1 MSARNRIRV
10 IGAILAMNAVL
21 LSCAGPRNFALK
33 DVDWSYY
40 KKVGV
45 APFQN
50 VSEDRAAGAKVT
62 SAFVT
67 ELLITRAFEVAEP
80 GNFARSFSETLR
92 AQGTNDPSQV
102 SATELK
108 LIGDKTQVQ
117 GIVLG
122 TVREYRMVRVG
133 QEEYPLI
140 SIDLRLV
147 DAPTGNLIWMA
158 SVTRRG
164 GPKFPFV
171 SIGET
176 HTLGEMTE
184 KVCTELAGSLA
195 SHL

>member
-1 MSARNRIRV
+1 MSARNRVWV
-10 IGAILAMNAVL
+10 IGAILSMSAVL

-40 KKVGV
+40 RKIGI

-67 ELLITRAFEVAEP
+67 ELLITRAFDIAEP

-92 AQGTNDPSQV
+92 GQGTNDPSQI
-102 SATELK
+102 SAAELK
-108 LIGDKTQVQ
+108 LIGEKAQVQ

-122 TVREYRMVRVG
+122 TVREYKMVRVG
-133 QEEYPLI
+133 QEEYPLV

-147 DAPTGNLIWMA
+147 DAPTGNLIWMT
-158 SVTRRG
+158 SVTHRG
-164 GPKFPFV
+164 GPKLPFI

-184 KVCTELAGSLA
+184 KVCADLAGSLA